1 VIPSDIARELLE
13 LTQTNKK
20 GVDALFEA
28 ETNLAERE
36 KDLDKAEASAFLG
49 ATGAVAERQA
59 ITKLECADIRFAR
72 DIAKAQVN
80 RVRTKMRTIES
91 QLMAQATVAKI
102 MQAEMKL

>member
-1 VIPSDIARELLE
+1 MIPSDIARELLE

>member
-13 LTQTNKK
+13 LTETNKK

-28 ETNLAERE
+28 EKNLAERE

-102 MQAEMKL
+102 MQAEMRL

>member
-1 VIPSDIARELLE
+1 MHS
-13 LTQTNKK
+13 LTLKQIWRNVK
-20 GVDALFEA
+20 
-28 ETNLAERE
+28 

-72 DIAKAQVN
+72 DLAKAQVN

-102 MQAEMKL
+102 MQAEMRL

>member
-20 GVDALFEA
+20 GVDALFDA